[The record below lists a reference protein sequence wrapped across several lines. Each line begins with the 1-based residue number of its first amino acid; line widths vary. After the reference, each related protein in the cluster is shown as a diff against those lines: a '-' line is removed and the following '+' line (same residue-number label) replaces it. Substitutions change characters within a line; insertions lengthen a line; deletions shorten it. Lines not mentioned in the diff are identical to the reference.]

1 MFYLCSFPVMER
13 LDPTLIAEAILQA
26 PGWARIGITA
36 PSAYMREDAAAE
48 LARAILD
55 HPDATAVEP
64 ARDQIGLAL

>member
-1 MFYLCSFPVMER
+1 MFLLCSHSGMER

-36 PSAYMREDAAAE
+36 PSPVMREDAAAE

-55 HPDATAVEP
+55 HPDTP
-64 ARDQIGLAL
+64 TGTGLPDQIGMAL